1 MKLDKNRQRKLV
13 ARENRL
19 ASLHAR
25 TSEQTATI
33 QVPPPKELK
42 STIPV
47 KVSKQEIIA
56 KKKPVVVAKKQPLV
70 KESRGRGRPPKIQAK
85 KNPVGKKTTV
95 GAKKGKK

>member
-1 MKLDKNRQRKLV
+1 MDKNRQRKLA

-56 KKKPVVVAKKQPLV
+56 KKKPVVVATKQPLV

-85 KNPVGKKTTV
+85 KNPVGKKITTV